1 MEYYKKYL
9 KYKQKY
15 LNLSKLN
22 NVGYKRL
29 LNQESLMIGGSIDE
43 LIYED
48 YLRLSDARQQL
59 FFRVGDKFK
68 RFDKV
73 DELIY
78 EDYLRLSDARQQLF
92 FRVGDKFK
100 RF

>member
-29 LNQESLMIGGSIDE
+29 LNQESLMIGGSVDE
-43 LIYED
+43 LLSAD
-48 YLRLSDARQQL
+48 YQRLSDTRRQL
-59 FFRVGDKFK
+59 FVRIGDKYN

-78 EDYLRLSDARQQLF
+78 ADYQRLSDARRQLF
-92 FRVGDKFK
+92 VRIGDKYK